1 MHSKRLG
8 ALILALVVTALA
20 ISACGSSGGSSSSSE
35 SSSSEPAET
44 TETAAESEGGGG
56 SSSSSSGM
64 KIGFTMKT
72 FANPVWQAAQ
82 KGAEEEAE
90 KLGVDLIAK
99 SGNSEENVEEQIS
112 IVESMLTQGV
122 EAIVISPTGTGEM
135 APILERATS
144 EGVKVIDVDTEVPG
158 FEPVTF
164 VRTPETEMSEEVSEY
179 LIEHL
184 EEGAETGILNYPEV
198 SSVEERVE
206 GTENVLK
213 GTKDKNVAEL
223 AGNCLR
229 SKAVNSTTDMLQ
241 AHSGITGIFGSCG
254 QNATGAVQA
263 IKDAGMVPGKDVKV
277 VGFDGVPEELELI
290 EKGEQLATVWQ
301 NFPGIGGTAVRSAQ
315 EAIEGKS
322 VEPEILIKGMILSQ
336 ENDKEFEAQGE
347 LVVHK

>member
-1 MHSKRLG
+1 MQIKRLG
-8 ALILALVVTALA
+8 ALILALAVTALA

-35 SSSSEPAET
+35 SSGTEPAET
-44 TETAAESEGGGG
+44 TEAAETAESEGGG
-56 SSSSSSGM
+56 SSSGM
-64 KIGFTMKT
+64 KVGFTMKT

-90 KLGVDLIAK
+90 KLGVELIAK

-122 EAIVISPTGTGEM
+122 EAIVISPTGTGQM
-135 APILERATS
+135 APILERAS
-144 EGVKVIDVDTEVPG
+144 GEGVKVVVVDTEVPN

-164 VRTPETEMSEEVSEY
+164 VRTPETEMSEEVSEF
-179 LIEHL
+179 LVENL

-206 GTENVLK
+206 GTMNVLK
-213 GTKDKNVAEL
+213 GTKDSNVAEL

-229 SKAVNSTTDMLQ
+229 SKAVDSTTDMLQ

-263 IKDAGMVPGKDVKV
+263 IKNAGLVPNKDVKV

-290 EKGEQLATVWQ
+290 ESGELLGTVWQ
-301 NFPGIGGTAVRSAQ
+301 DFPGIGGAAVKAAVEST
-315 EAIEGKS
+315 EGKT
-322 VEPEILIKGMILSQ
+322 VEPEMLIKGAVLSQ
-336 ENDKEFEAQGE
+336 ENEKEFEIQGE